1 MISLKQFKEKYP
13 RIHLMDSTGILQI
26 TTITTIL
33 HFDLLFNIPYIVD
46 NIPLD
51 PNFIINIKYG
61 DNKSLYEQGKIY
73 YRVIEGINNTP
84 KKKNNTMN
92 QKKYIRHRNINKQ
105 IRFEFKIKEEKI
117 NFKIK
122 LFENGT
128 IQSTGSKNFVSVFY
142 VIHNFFELLKK
153 DPKYLIK
160 GYENLNIEKI
170 SYFDCAMMNCKIDV
184 GFKINRLAL
193 FNLINSMEFK
203 TLIKFDPLRHAS
215 VSIKFDDLEKTDK
228 IKKEVSIFI
237 FEKGTILINGST
249 NYKDLIKAYKFIML
263 IVLKNKSKIEL
274 TKSIAY

>member
-1 MISLKQFKEKYP
+1 MISLKNFIEKYP
-13 RIHLMDSTGILQI
+13 KIHQLDSTGILQI

-33 HFDLLFNIPYIVD
+33 HFDLIFNIPYIVD

-61 DNKSLYEQGKIY
+61 DNKSLYDQGKIY

-92 QKKYIRHRNINKQ
+92 QKKYIKHRNINKQ

-142 VIHNFFELLKK
+142 VIYNLFEILKT
-153 DPKYLIK
+153 DQKYLLD

-184 GFKINRLAL
+184 GFKINRLSL
-193 FNLINSMEFK
+193 FNLMNTMDLK

-215 VSIKFDDLEKTDK
+215 VSVKFDDLEKSDK
-228 IKKEVSIFI
+228 IKKEISIFI

-263 IVLKNKSKIEL
+263 IILKNKSKIEL
-274 TKSIAY
+274 NKSIAY

>member
-1 MISLKQFKEKYP
+1 MKEFIEKYP
-13 RIHLMDSTGILQI
+13 KITSLDSTGILQI

-33 HFDLLFNIPYIVD
+33 HFDVLFDIPYVVD

-61 DNKSLYEQGKIY
+61 DNKTLYEQGKIY

-92 QKKYIRHRNINKQ
+92 QKKYIKHRNINKQ
-105 IRFEFKIKEEKI
+105 IRIEFKIKEEKI

-128 IQSTGSKNFVSVFY
+128 IQSTGSKNFISVFY
-142 VIHNFFELLKK
+142 VIYNLFEILKK
-153 DPKYLIK
+153 DKKYLIS
-160 GYENLNIEKI
+160 GYENLDIRKI
-170 SYFDCAMMNCKIDV
+170 KYFDCAMINCKIDT

-193 FNLINSMEFK
+193 FNLINTMDLK
-203 TLIKFDPLRHAS
+203 MLVKFDPLRHAS
-215 VSIKFDDLEKTDK
+215 VSIKFNDLEKSEK
-228 IKKEVSIFI
+228 IKKEISIFI

-249 NYKDLIKAYKFIML
+249 NYRDLIKAYKFIML
-263 IVLKNKSKIEL
+263 IIMKNKSTIEL
-274 TKSIAY
+274 QKSIIY